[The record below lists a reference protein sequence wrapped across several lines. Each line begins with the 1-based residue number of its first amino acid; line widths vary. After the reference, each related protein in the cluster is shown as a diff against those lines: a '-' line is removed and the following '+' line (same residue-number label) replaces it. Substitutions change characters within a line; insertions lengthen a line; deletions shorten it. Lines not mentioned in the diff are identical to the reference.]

1 MKKKFVMFLMAAM
14 MSFSAVCFAS
24 YGSDLDTEAKAVDQF
39 FAGGDYKKAVSVMDP
54 DLAKDMTA
62 DRYKTL
68 FENMNKDLGKLVQ
81 KDLRVY
87 QIFPDGHILRYAAK
101 FEKAAD
107 MEIDVVFKNANGKL
121 TMADFRVIDPN
132 AQAAAANKEGKE

>member
-14 MSFSAVCFAS
+14 MSVSAVCFAS

-132 AQAAAANKEGKE
+132 AQAAAANKEEKK